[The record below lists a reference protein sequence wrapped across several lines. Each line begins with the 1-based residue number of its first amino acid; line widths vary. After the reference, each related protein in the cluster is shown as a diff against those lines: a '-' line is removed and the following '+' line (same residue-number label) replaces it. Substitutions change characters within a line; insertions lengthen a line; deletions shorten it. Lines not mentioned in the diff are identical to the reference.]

1 MWFVRLRLQ
10 LKRQTQAMT
19 AEQTHPTRK
28 AAPTV
33 ETITAL
39 VHGFYA
45 DVRQDPLLGP
55 VFEQALH
62 GRWDGHLQRLVD
74 FWSTVALGTRS
85 FRGDVFGKHM
95 ALEGVTPAHFAAWV
109 ALWQKHTQ
117 QLFAPDV
124 ARDLQVAA
132 HGIARNLF
140 RGYFGSD
147 PGFIERRPD
156 GHHATNQQA

>member
-1 MWFVRLRLQ
+1 MNPES
-10 LKRQTQAMT
+10 TTPEPA
-19 AEQTHPTRK
+19 
-28 AAPTV
+28 AAPTL
-33 ETITAL
+33 ESITAL

-45 DVRQDPLLGP
+45 DVRQDALLGP

-62 GRWDGHLQRLVD
+62 GRWDAHLQRLVD

-85 FRGDVFGKHM
+85 FRGNVFGKHM

-109 ALWQKHTQ
+109 GLWQKHTQ

-124 ARDLQVAA
+124 ARELQLAA

-147 PGFIERRPD
+147 PGFLEQRPD
-156 GHHATNQQA
+156 AHHAPATQA